1 MVAFIDY
8 VDPEA
13 QVVARLPE
21 CRRVV
26 GLNPFR
32 VKQMTVTYVLYFL
45 TRLAL
50 DKW

>member
-13 QVVARLPE
+13 QVIERVPQ

-26 GLNPFR
+26 GLNPFS